1 MKWYIEEIPGPHMNP
16 NTITVLGCLLAGVWM
31 GELALILWSYR
42 VSTGPG
48 CLTIRTRG
56 SDL

>member
-42 VSTGPG
+42 VSTRAGM
-48 CLTIRTRG
+48 
-56 SDL
+56 SDHSD